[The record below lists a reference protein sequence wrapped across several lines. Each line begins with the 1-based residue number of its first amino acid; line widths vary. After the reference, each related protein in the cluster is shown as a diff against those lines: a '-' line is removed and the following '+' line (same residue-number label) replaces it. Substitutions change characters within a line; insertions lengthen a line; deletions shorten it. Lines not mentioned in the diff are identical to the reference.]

1 MVFFLYNYH
10 MEKELW
16 KPIKGYEGLY
26 EVSNLG
32 NVRSLNYNH
41 TGKMQLLKQV
51 PNKKGYLRVT
61 LSPPKINK
69 QVHRLVAEAF
79 LSNPDNLPCINH
91 KDCNPANNNVNNIE
105 YCTVAY
111 NNRYDNA
118 YQKRAKPQEKPVKQM
133 DLNGNI
139 IKIWSSASEAGRSK
153 KEFNQSNISAC
164 CLGKRKTTGGYQWS
178 Y

>member
-1 MVFFLYNYH
+1 
-10 MEKELW
+10 MEEEIW
-16 KPIKGYEGLY
+16 KDIKGYEGLY
-26 EVSNLG
+26 QVSNLG
-32 NVRSLNYNH
+32 NVRSMNYNH
-41 TGKMQLLKQV
+41 TGQIKLLKQV
-51 PNKKGYLRVT
+51 PDKNGYLRVT

-79 LSNPDNLPCINH
+79 LPNPNNYPVVNH

-111 NNRYDNA
+111 NNSYADRLD
-118 YQKRAKPQEKPVKQM
+118 KIAKANSKSVKQM
-133 DLNGNI
+133 DLNGDI
-139 IKIWSSASEAGRSK
+139 IKIWPSLAEAGRNGFHFK
-153 KEFNQSNISAC
+153 NISQC